1 MNAASQSPL
10 RRLLRAL
17 RSYAVLST
25 VLLSLHGTLAA
36 APLSV
41 GSVLPTLTLKDQH
54 DKRVVIPSDT
64 QWVLFASEKSVSDMV
79 SAVLSTQPADVVA
92 GMRLIYLADISGMPA
107 IVTSMFALPKL
118 RSLPF
123 SIALVRDANEVTQI
137 ADLPRQPGAATLLRL
152 EDGRITR
159 LDAVTQFHRTSL
171 GVGASRSD
179 SGTLKSASRART
191 TPLNSHFVS
200 FFPATVFPTH
210 WSSTP

>member
-1 MNAASQSPL
+1 MNAAPQSPL

-25 VLLSLHGTLAA
+25 VLLSLHGALAA

-79 SAVLSTQPADVVA
+79 SAVLSTQPVNVVD

-159 LDAVTQFHRTSL
+159 LDAVRNSTELRLAL
-171 GVGASRSD
+171 G
-179 SGTLKSASRART
+179 L
-191 TPLNSHFVS
+191 
-200 FFPATVFPTH
+200 PAAIQAP
-210 WSSTP
+210 

>member
-1 MNAASQSPL
+1 MTDHHLTNPGVGTMNAASQSPL

-25 VLLSLHGTLAA
+25 VLLSLHGALAA

-159 LDAVTQFHRTSL
+159 LDAVRNSTELRLAL
-171 GVGASRSD
+171 G
-179 SGTLKSASRART
+179 L
-191 TPLNSHFVS
+191 P
-200 FFPATVFPTH
+200 PAIQAP
-210 WSSTP
+210 

>member
-41 GSVLPTLTLKDQH
+41 GSVLPALTLKDQH

-64 QWVLFASEKSVSDMV
+64 QWVLFASEKAVSDMV

-123 SIALVRDANEVTQI
+123 SIALVRDANEATQI

-159 LDAVTQFHRTSL
+159 LDAVRNSTELRLAL
-171 GVGASRSD
+171 G
-179 SGTLKSASRART
+179 L
-191 TPLNSHFVS
+191 P
-200 FFPATVFPTH
+200 PAIQAP
-210 WSSTP
+210 